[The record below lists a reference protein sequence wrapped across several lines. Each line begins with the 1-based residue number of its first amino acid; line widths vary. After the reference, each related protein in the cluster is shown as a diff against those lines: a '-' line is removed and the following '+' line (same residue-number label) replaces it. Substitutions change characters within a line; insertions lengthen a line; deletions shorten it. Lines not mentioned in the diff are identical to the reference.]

1 MVLDGFNDTGLHV
14 EIHVF
19 FLFHIREGRLTPVVL
34 VSCPMLCGVR
44 CHCLCRDFYDNPVA
58 MEDFPW

>member
-1 MVLDGFNDTGLHV
+1 MVFDGFNDTGLHV

-19 FLFHIREGRLTPVVL
+19 FLAYNRRAPYS
-34 VSCPMLCGVR
+34 SCFSGLPIALWR
-44 CHCLCRDFYDNPVA
+44 ASPLSYRDFYDNPVA